1 MINDLCNDMRLE
13 ELVYSVV
20 WEFSKFDPCSKA
32 LTNVWTSVA
41 SLWKKDEKT
50 TAPRENN
57 QARQTPEG
65 QLLGESRG
73 KMM

>member
-41 SLWKKDEKT
+41 SLFGKRTRKQLLQEKT
-50 TAPRENN
+50 TR
-57 QARQTPEG
+57 
-65 QLLGESRG
+65 RG
-73 KMM
+73 KHRKVNCWEKAGAR

>member
-41 SLWKKDEKT
+41 SLFGKRTRKQLLQEKT
-50 TAPRENN
+50 TR
-57 QARQTPEG
+57 
-65 QLLGESRG
+65 RG
-73 KMM
+73 KPRKVNCWEKAGAR